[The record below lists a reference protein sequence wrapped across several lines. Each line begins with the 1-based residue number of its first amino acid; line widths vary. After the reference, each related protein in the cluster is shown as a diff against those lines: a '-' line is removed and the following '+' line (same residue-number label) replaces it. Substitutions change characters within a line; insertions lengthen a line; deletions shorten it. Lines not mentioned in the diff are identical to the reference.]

1 MNDATFFLSKCIKHC
16 TYVDAVRVR
25 LVIMGLG
32 NCNCELLI
40 ERFGELSGDDIFNF
54 NIRRIHLTI
63 DSINSHQFN
72 LIQGNK
78 SKHHRGNK

>member
-1 MNDATFFLSKCIKHC
+1 MSEINDATIPPKMHKTFLSIFYT

-40 ERFGELSGDDIFNF
+40 ERFGELSGDDIFLF
-54 NIRRIHLTI
+54 
-63 DSINSHQFN
+63 F
-72 LIQGNK
+72 
-78 SKHHRGNK
+78 